1 MNRNRRRALGRPLS
15 PLPGEISFNLPV
27 SRLLG
32 RIEINR
38 DPPDRR
44 GPEPHLVVGDDH
56 IGENIGQA
64 DQVPARDGILE
75 AGERGLE
82 G

>member
-1 MNRNRRRALGRPLS
+1 
-15 PLPGEISFNLPV
+15 
-27 SRLLG
+27 
-32 RIEINR
+32 
-38 DPPDRR
+38 
-44 GPEPHLVVGDDH
+44 VVGDDH